1 MSVLLKVTGF
11 VVRPSPAGG
20 DLLLF
25 RHPYAGVQIPAGSV
39 DEGETPQH
47 AVLREVAEETGLTD
61 VHLLD
66 ELTTMEIPIPED
78 HAYVLHST
86 TVYARP
92 DPTSFD
98 WIHLPRGLLVRTL
111 AWAEGYTQ
119 VEYTEWDKVPD
130 PTYASMRVLGWAP
143 DEALTTETRRRFYL
157 LCAASPTKER
167 WTVFA
172 DNHRF
177 ELFWAPLQALPK
189 IVWPQDRW
197 LDVLWTARAK
207 IPGSSQAIRRPEE
220 QGPPD
225 RKG

>member
-1 MSVLLKVTGF
+1 MSVLLKVTAF

-39 DEGETPQH
+39 DEAEAPQH

-66 ELTTMEIPIPED
+66 ELAAIEIPPPEG
-78 HAYVLHST
+78 HAFVLHAT

-98 WIHLPRGLLVRTL
+98 WIQLPRGTTVRTL
-111 AWAEGYTQ
+111 ARAEGYTQ
-119 VEYTEWDKVPD
+119 VEYTEWNQWPD
-130 PTYASMRVLGWAP
+130 PMYASMHVLGWAP
-143 DEALTTETRRRFYL
+143 DEALTADSRRYFYL
-157 LCAASPTKER
+157 LSPASRTEER
-167 WTVFA
+167 WTVFTG
-172 DNHRF
+172 NHHY

-189 IVWPQDRW
+189 IVSPQDRW
-197 LDVLWTARAK
+197 LDVLWAARAK
-207 IPGSSQAIRRPEE
+207 IPGFPQATQRLEE
-220 QGPPD
+220 RDLLDKVG
-225 RKG
+225 